1 LHEVVI
7 KGGTVLDVGGEHRC
21 DVLIGDGQIVAVGD
35 DLSAPAVI
43 DAGGCVVSPGL
54 VDIHTHLRQPGREE
68 AETIESGSRGAV
80 LGGFT
85 AVVAMPNTEPA
96 IDCAAVVRE
105 VQQLGREALCDV
117 EVAAAITVG
126 RQGRQLTPMAE
137 LADLG
142 VKIFTDDGDGVQDD
156 RLMRRALEYAAGL
169 DVTLAQHCENNALSE
184 GGHMNEGVVSSKL
197 GIPGIP
203 AEAEE
208 LMVMRDVALSRMTG
222 GRIHFQHLST
232 AGSVAIVRAAKS
244 SGLRVS
250 AEAAPHHFTLT
261 EEAAATYDPRYKVN
275 PPLRTASDVEAV
287 KTGLREAVIDAIATD
302 HAPHEPHHKELP
314 FDEAPCGMLG
324 LETALALAITEQD
337 MPLAEILRLL
347 SWQPAR
353 VAGISDTHG
362 GPVEVGRPANLTV
375 IDPTATWVVDGGA
388 MASLSSNTPFEGR
401 TLTGRVRHTVVRGEA
416 VVLDGEAQ
424 R

>member
-1 LHEVVI
+1 
-7 KGGTVLDVGGEHRC
+7 
-21 DVLIGDGQIVAVGD
+21 
-35 DLSAPAVI
+35 
-43 DAGGCVVSPGL
+43 
-54 VDIHTHLRQPGREE
+54 
-68 AETIESGSRGAV
+68 
-80 LGGFT
+80 
-85 AVVAMPNTEPA
+85 
-96 IDCAAVVRE
+96 
-105 VQQLGREALCDV
+105 
-117 EVAAAITVG
+117 
-126 RQGRQLTPMAE
+126 
-137 LADLG
+137 
-142 VKIFTDDGDGVQDD
+142 
-156 RLMRRALEYAAGL
+156 
-169 DVTLAQHCENNALSE
+169 
-184 GGHMNEGVVSSKL
+184 
-197 GIPGIP
+197 
-203 AEAEE
+203 

-232 AGSVAIVRAAKS
+232 TGSVAIVRAAKS

-324 LETALALAITEQD
+324 LETALALAITELD